1 MQLPVVCPQCQNEFQ
16 LTDVMYSQ
24 ILNRVRSELA
34 VETTAK
40 QRVFDE
46 QSQLLSQREAKL
58 EAERKSIPEEIQK
71 AVEVER
77 TRLEFEAASK
87 ARKDVE
93 VELKDRD
100 EQLAEKDQKLK
111 QSQAAELELLKKHRD
126 LESEKAELELEVER
140 KLNEGRQKLREE
152 ALKQFEEKHLLRDA
166 EKDKMISDLKRN
178 MADMERRLEQGSQ
191 QLQGEVLEI
200 ELESLLRRTF
210 PIDTIAEVA
219 KGVSGGDVVQN
230 VMDQRGSKCGQI
242 LWESKRTKNWSNNW
256 LTKLKDDM
264 RSSRAQCGVI
274 VSEALPDEVRHFM
287 FIDGVWVCS
296 WACVAAL
303 ASALR
308 QGLIEIGRSQ
318 LSAQGQ
324 QEKMAVLYGYLSSSE
339 FRHRIEAIVDSL
351 VAMEQDLASEKRSQL
366 ARWSKRGKQIQRSI
380 ESSASLYGD
389 LQGILGATLPDLESL
404 TLGVDC
410 EDRLLTIAE

>member
-1 MQLPVVCPQCQNEFQ
+1 MQLPVICPQCQNEFQ

-24 ILNRVRSELA
+24 ILGRVRGELA

-40 QRVFDE
+40 QRVIDE

-58 EAERKSIPEEIQK
+58 EAEKKSIPEEIQK

-77 TRLEFEAASK
+77 MRLGSEAACK

-93 VELKDRD
+93 VELRDRD
-100 EQLAEKDQKLK
+100 EQLAEKEQKLK
-111 QSQAAELELLKKHRD
+111 QSQAAELELRKRQRD

-152 ALKQFEEKHLLRDA
+152 TLKQFEEKHLLRDA

-210 PIDTIAEVA
+210 PIDSIAEVA
-219 KGVSGGDVVQN
+219 KGVSGGDVVQT

-242 LWESKRTKNWSNNW
+242 LWESKRTKNWSNSW
-256 LTKLKDDM
+256 LTKLKDDI

-274 VSEALPDEVRHFM
+274 VSEALPDDVRHFM
-287 FIDGVWVCS
+287 FMDGVWVCNWS
-296 WACVAAL
+296 CVAAL

-324 QEKMAVLYGYLSSSE
+324 QEKMAVLYSYLSSSE

-351 VAMEQDLASEKRSQL
+351 VAMEQDLASEKRAQT
-366 ARWSKRGKQIQRSI
+366 ARWTKRGKQIQRSI
-380 ESSASLYGD
+380 ETSASLYGD
-389 LQGILGATLPDLESL
+389 LQGILGATLPDLQLMS
-404 TLGVDC
+404 LGVEC
-410 EDRLLTIAE
+410 EERLLTLAE

>member
-1 MQLPVVCPQCQNEFQ
+1 MQLPVICPQCQNEFQ

-24 ILNRVRSELA
+24 ILGRVRGELA

-40 QRVFDE
+40 QRVIDE
-46 QSQLLSQREAKL
+46 QSQLLSEREAKL
-58 EAERKSIPEEIQK
+58 EAEKKSIPEEIQK

-77 TRLEFEAASK
+77 MRLGSEAACK

-93 VELKDRD
+93 VELRDRD
-100 EQLAEKDQKLK
+100 EQLAEKEQKLK
-111 QSQAAELELLKKHRD
+111 QSQAAELELRKRQRD

-210 PIDTIAEVA
+210 PIDSIAEVA
-219 KGVSGGDVVQN
+219 KGVSGGDVVQT

-242 LWESKRTKNWSNNW
+242 LWESKRTKNWSNSW
-256 LTKLKDDM
+256 LTKLKDDI

-274 VSEALPDEVRHFM
+274 VSEALPDDVRHFM
-287 FIDGVWVCS
+287 FMDGVWVCS
-296 WACVAAL
+296 WSCVAAL

-324 QEKMAVLYGYLSSSE
+324 QEKMAVLYSYLSSSE

-351 VAMEQDLASEKRSQL
+351 VAMEQDLASEKRAQT
-366 ARWSKRGKQIQRSI
+366 ARWTKRGKQIQRSI
-380 ESSASLYGD
+380 ETSASLYGD
-389 LQGILGATLPDLESL
+389 LQGILGATLPDLQSL
-404 TLGVDC
+404 ALGVEC
-410 EDRLLTIAE
+410 EDRLLTLAE